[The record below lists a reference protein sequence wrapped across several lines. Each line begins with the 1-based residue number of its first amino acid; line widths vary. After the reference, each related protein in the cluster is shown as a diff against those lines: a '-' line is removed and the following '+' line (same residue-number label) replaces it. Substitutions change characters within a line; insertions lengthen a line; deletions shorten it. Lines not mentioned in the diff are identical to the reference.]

1 MYFCFRAHCTKSPV
15 IHIASRTILAAFF
28 IPINHRAC
36 INVIIFRIK
45 CSAFH
50 GMLSAKIILA
60 FSRLFMDM
68 FLAISF
74 TFTNAFI
81 RSCGE
86 SESRYFSILS
96 MLQKS
101 PYSLRSAHI
110 TNLSSKLFTSIS
122 SVILYIQFSESS
134 ADFCV
139 KCFVFCKTPHHFPAT
154 RLFAFSTTPLPVIHS
169 KPTSLETSLS
179 LCNMLYLFLNFLM
192 SQGISCQYF
201 TIVSNATLYEFKSKS
216 VGTCS
221 GLRMVCQKRCIF
233 LLDK

>member
-15 IHIASRTILAAFF
+15 IPIASRTILAAFF

-36 INVIIFRIK
+36 INVIMFHIK

-60 FSRLFMDM
+60 FSRLFMDIS
-68 FLAISF
+68 LAISF
-74 TFTNAFI
+74 TFTNAFM
-81 RSCGE
+81 RSCGG

-110 TNLSSKLFTSIS
+110 TNLSSKPFSNTS
-122 SVILYIQFSESS
+122 SVRLYTQCSVSS

-139 KCFVFCKTPHHFPAT
+139 KCFVFCKTPHRFHAT
-154 RLFAFSTTPLPVIHS
+154 RLFAFSTTPLPVIHGT
-169 KPTSLETSLS
+169 PTSLETSLS
-179 LCNMLYLFLNFLM
+179 LCN
-192 SQGISCQYF
+192 
-201 TIVSNATLYEFKSKS
+201 IVLS
-216 VGTCS
+216 
-221 GLRMVCQKRCIF
+221 
-233 LLDK
+233 